1 MFIKKGVYIVKF
13 LRKFGPHYAIE
24 RFGVLF
30 LSLSISMVL
39 LLSSIVTTKIKYDNR
54 ALSGMAQYT
63 SSFTMSL
70 SGATG
75 SVKGVYTNVN
85 HTKSFLLLKFNDMS
99 NIPVTADKYQ
109 LFLSGCNRDGD
120 YKEIKCNPNAM
131 IYMFGSTGY
140 MGIYLYSSEPF
151 PSQILNLYLRSTV
164 NFTGGKSDV
173 AYSDAT
179 FNKYDQASIYFNP
192 GGTYATQAAFL
203 DEDDWNIFDIYEE
216 LVSRPTEKSIRNV
229 LYADL
234 RQMRNNRLFI
244 SEYMK
249 RIVDD
254 GLIEPTLPSAISGDA
269 IYAKPVHDDIGD
281 NKLDWS
287 ITKNVWYVEN
297 SDGTF
302 STFDDNDVY
311 IYLDTKFIVKNGY
324 HFNWQD
330 SQIKYGYLKDLTQS
344 DDLSDWKKYIDSH
357 TNDDKDDSDST
368 FNLDS
373 IEWKYQDGTIFIPDD
388 SIDGSGSTSKQQTIT
403 NDINKLGESLQAFYD
418 AKVKYQTVDLKSLL
432 ELEYNA
438 RDIETNYSINANES
452 GKLLTIW

>member
-1 MFIKKGVYIVKF
+1 MFNKKGVYIVKF

-24 RFGVLF
+24 RFGIMF
-30 LSLSISMVL
+30 LSLAISMIL
-39 LLSSIVTTKIKYDNR
+39 LVSSIVVTKIKYDNR

-75 SVKGVYTNVN
+75 SVRGVYTNAN
-85 HTKSFLLLKFNDMS
+85 HTKSFLLLRFNDMS

-109 LFLSGCNRDGD
+109 LFLSGCDRDRN

-151 PSQILNLYLRSTV
+151 SSQILNLYLRSTV
-164 NFTGGKSDV
+164 NFTGSKSDV

-179 FNKYDQASIYFNP
+179 FNQYDQARIYFNP

-203 DEDDWNIFDIYEE
+203 DEDDWDIFDIYEE
-216 LVSRPTEKSIRNV
+216 LVSRPAEQSIRNL
-229 LYADL
+229 LYDDL
-234 RQMRNNRLFI
+234 KQMRNQQLLI
-244 SEYMK
+244 DEYSQ

-254 GLIEPTLPSAISGDA
+254 GLVEPTTPSAIAGDR
-269 IYAKPVHDDIGD
+269 IYAKVIEPGITDDEL
-281 NKLDWS
+281 KWS
-287 ITKNVWYVEN
+287 IKQNSWYTMD
-297 SDGTF
+297 SDGSNVQF
-302 STFDDNDVY
+302 FDENEVRM
-311 IYLDTKFIVKNGY
+311 YLDTKKIEKNGY

-330 SQIKYGYLKDLTQS
+330 SRIRDGYLKDLTQS
-344 DDLSDWKKYIDSH
+344 DNLSDWKKYIDSH
-357 TNDDKDDSDST
+357 TNAESESI
-368 FNLDS
+368 FNLDEM
-373 IEWKYQDGTIFIPDD
+373 EWKYQDGTIFIPDD

>member
-1 MFIKKGVYIVKF
+1 MFNKKGVYIVKF

-24 RFGVLF
+24 RFGIMF
-30 LSLSISMVL
+30 LSLAISMIL
-39 LLSSIVTTKIKYDNR
+39 LVSSIVATKIKYDNR

-75 SVKGVYTNVN
+75 SVRGVYTNAN
-85 HTKSFLLLKFNDMS
+85 HTKSFLLLRFNDMS

-109 LFLSGCNRDGD
+109 LFLSGCDRDRN

-151 PSQILNLYLRSTV
+151 SSQILNLYLRSTV
-164 NFTGGKSDV
+164 NFTGSKSDV

-179 FNKYDQASIYFNP
+179 FNQYDQARIYFNP

-203 DEDDWNIFDIYEE
+203 DEDDWDIFDIYEE
-216 LVSRPTEKSIRNV
+216 LVSRPAEQSIRNL
-229 LYADL
+229 LYDDL
-234 RQMRNNRLFI
+234 KQMRNQQLLI
-244 SEYMK
+244 DEYSQ

-254 GLIEPTLPSAISGDA
+254 GLVEPTTPSAIAGDR
-269 IYAKPVHDDIGD
+269 IYAKVIEPGITDDEL
-281 NKLDWS
+281 KWS
-287 ITKNVWYVEN
+287 IKQNSWYTMD
-297 SDGTF
+297 SDGSNVQF
-302 STFDDNDVY
+302 FDENEVRM
-311 IYLDTKFIVKNGY
+311 YLDTKMIEKNGY

-330 SQIKYGYLKDLTQS
+330 SRIRDGYLKDLTQS
-344 DDLSDWKKYIDSH
+344 DNLSDWKKYIDSH
-357 TNDDKDDSDST
+357 TNAESESI
-368 FNLDS
+368 FNLDEM
-373 IEWKYQDGTIFIPDD
+373 EWKYQDGTIFIPDD
-388 SIDGSGSTSKQQTIT
+388 SIDVSGSTSKQQTIT
-403 NDINKLGESLQAFYD
+403 NDINKLREALQAFYD

-452 GKLLTIW
+452 GKLLTLW

>member
-1 MFIKKGVYIVKF
+1 MFNKKGVYIVKF

-24 RFGVLF
+24 RFGIMF
-30 LSLSISMVL
+30 LSLAISMIL
-39 LLSSIVTTKIKYDNR
+39 LVSSIVATKIKYDNR

-75 SVKGVYTNVN
+75 SVRGVYTNAN
-85 HTKSFLLLKFNDMS
+85 HTKSFLLLRFNDMS

-109 LFLSGCNRDGD
+109 LFLSGCDRDRN

-151 PSQILNLYLRSTV
+151 SSQILNLYLRSTV
-164 NFTGGKSDV
+164 NFTGSKSDV

-179 FNKYDQASIYFNP
+179 FNQYDQARIYFNP

-203 DEDDWNIFDIYEE
+203 DEDDWDIFDIYEE
-216 LVSRPTEKSIRNV
+216 LVSRPAEQSIRNL
-229 LYADL
+229 LYDDL
-234 RQMRNNRLFI
+234 KQMRNQQLLI
-244 SEYMK
+244 DEYSQ

-254 GLIEPTLPSAISGDA
+254 GLVEPTTPSAIAGDR
-269 IYAKPVHDDIGD
+269 IYAKVIESGITDDEL
-281 NKLDWS
+281 KWS
-287 ITKNVWYVEN
+287 IKQNSWYTMD
-297 SDGTF
+297 SDGSNVQF
-302 STFDDNDVY
+302 FDENEVRM
-311 IYLDTKFIVKNGY
+311 YLDTKKIEKNGY

-330 SQIKYGYLKDLTQS
+330 SRIRDGYLKDLTQS
-344 DDLSDWKKYIDSH
+344 DNLSDWKKYIDSH
-357 TNDDKDDSDST
+357 TNAESESI
-368 FNLDS
+368 FNLDEM
-373 IEWKYQDGTIFIPDD
+373 EWKYQDGTIFIPDD
-388 SIDGSGSTSKQQTIT
+388 SIDVSGSTSKQQTIT
-403 NDINKLGESLQAFYD
+403 NDINKLREALQAFYD

-452 GKLLTIW
+452 GKLLTLW